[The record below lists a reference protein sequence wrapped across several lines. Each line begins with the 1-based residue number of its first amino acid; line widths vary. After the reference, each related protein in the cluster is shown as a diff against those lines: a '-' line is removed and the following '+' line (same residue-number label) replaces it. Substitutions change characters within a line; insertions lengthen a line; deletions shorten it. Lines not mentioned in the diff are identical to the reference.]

1 MSTQSANSRAIS
13 VAATHDVIL
22 SSMRYQQLCVNPITG
37 LRFLQD
43 DAPAPASLALGA
55 ASTEASD
62 DSKPS
67 SASHNN
73 SSISNSNSLI
83 MSDELLFN
91 FVLPS
96 FDTVFVGRDIHR

>member
-1 MSTQSANSRAIS
+1 M
-13 VAATHDVIL
+13 AATHDVIL

-43 DAPAPASLALGA
+43 ETPSHALGA
-55 ASTEASD
+55 ATSFTAAAAGWEG
-62 DSKPS
+62 S
-67 SASHNN
+67 S
-73 SSISNSNSLI
+73 SNSNSNNSLV

>member
-1 MSTQSANSRAIS
+1 M
-13 VAATHDVIL
+13 AATHDVIL

-43 DAPAPASLALGA
+43 EALVPHTRALSA
-55 ASTEASD
+55 ASTDAAEDKSSSGGAS
-62 DSKPS
+62 
-67 SASHNN
+67 ANN
-73 SSISNSNSLI
+73 SLV
-83 MSDELLFN
+83 MTDELLFN